1 MGRTRTIGKVGLLS
15 TKEHNAPYVKVLA
28 GLGFRV
34 VQLDGHCTSIP
45 NSIKFCL
52 VKVDCVS
59 HATTDTALA
68 WVRRSPS
75 TRSLAFISGV
85 GDAKARGEEYK
96 AALLAEEGPT
106 TSQTIEELKK
116 RVKRRRTVN
125 VPRKQ
130 EKKVEDPL
138 AAKERFVL
146 ETIRASK
153 KTGIGMH
160 DLVAAYIERWSSGS
174 RSTVN
179 SRVGALIK
187 KGLVVNLGGSGR
199 SSTGALRAA
208 WYMEAGLALVLTD
221 REAKLRPGTKTRIAY
236 ESHLKRFRGKSEA
249 PKMPKLEKIQRNAPV
264 EDIIKQEVEAP
275 MKVVA
280 IPPLRKDPDTP
291 MDSIRNECELLV
303 MWMREWNVKS
313 IAISDKGI
321 VELASAPTKSPE
333 LSVTFRY
340 DKS

>member
-15 TKEHNAPYVKVLA
+15 TKEHNAPYVKVLT

-85 GDAKARGEEYK
+85 RDAKARGEEYK

-125 VPRKQ
+125 VPRKP

-138 AAKERFVL
+138 SAKERFVL
-146 ETIRASK
+146 ETIRAAK
-153 KTGIGMH
+153 TTGIGMH
-160 DLVAAYIERWSSGS
+160 DLVAAWTERWSSVS

-199 SSTGALRAA
+199 SSTGTLRAA
-208 WYMEAGLALVLTD
+208 WYIGYTEAHGLSE

-236 ESHLKRFRGKSEA
+236 EAHLKRFRGQSET
-249 PKMPKLEKIQRNAPV
+249 PKMPKLEKIQRNVPV
-264 EDIIKQEVEAP
+264 EDIIKQEEVP

-291 MDSIRNECELLV
+291 MDSIKSECELLV